1 MILISLNIRGVGG
14 LLKLASL
21 RRLLDKHRPTV
32 IFLQETLVDAE
43 VARNFFF
50 ALRPDWMACA
60 ASSIG
65 TSGGLLAAWDP
76 LYFDFTP
83 MLSPGGILLTGTCLE
98 LNTSLTLLNTYG
110 PCLERRLFWEKLDRL
125 GLLAIKDLIIAG
137 DLNLT
142 LSSKEIWG
150 DKAKTDPLATF
161 FTSLFTKNAL
171 VDLEPAELL
180 PTWRN
185 GRAGSSGIEKRLN
198 AFLISEDLLN
208 PSHLARAWID
218 LPYLSDHT
226 PICLQLGKGNLGS
239 SYPFKFNSAWLLEP
253 AFDQIVRSVWSD
265 SSHSLP
271 GDAQGNL
278 VRKLKCLKANTISWL
293 KRKKAQD
300 ATISKQT

>member
-1 MILISLNIRGVGG
+1 MIIISLNIRGVGG

-21 RRLLDKHRPTV
+21 RRLMDKHRPTV
-32 IFLQETLVDAE
+32 IFLQETLVGAE
-43 VARNFFF
+43 AARNFFF

-76 LYFDFTP
+76 LHFDFTP

-98 LNTSLTLLNTYG
+98 LNTSLTLLNAYG
-110 PCLERRLFWEKLDRL
+110 PCLDRKLFWENLDRL

-185 GRAGSSGIEKRLN
+185 GRAGNSGIEKRLDR
-198 AFLISEDLLN
+198 FLISEDLLN
-208 PSHLARAWID
+208 PSYLARAWID
-218 LPYLSDHT
+218 LPY
-226 PICLQLGKGNLGS
+226 I
-239 SYPFKFNSAWLLEP
+239 F
-253 AFDQIVRSVWSD
+253 
-265 SSHSLP
+265 
-271 GDAQGNL
+271 
-278 VRKLKCLKANTISWL
+278 
-293 KRKKAQD
+293 
-300 ATISKQT
+300 